1 MLAEKVGY
9 RERGG
14 YDTADVEFHQF
25 DPTAVAVKEKILVS
39 IFTGDKTNPNYKPGT
54 VDELAAHI
62 VVAVG
67 ASGTNLEYVYRT
79 AEAIRSYILSYFTFD
94 SKFLQNDSSSWR
106 D

>member
-1 MLAEKVGY
+1 MAEKVGY

-67 ASGTNLEYVYRT
+67 ASGTNLEYVYQT
-79 AEAIRSYILSYFTFD
+79 AEAIRSYFVIVYINF
-94 SKFLQNDSSSWR
+94 KVSSE
-106 D
+106 